1 MIIETGRIVS
11 VESEGV
17 WVETI
22 QKSACGSC
30 KAEKGCGQSLINK
43 WDGHT
48 SYIWVLLEGR
58 DSQQYHLGDEIQIG
72 VPEEVISR
80 GAMVVYVIPL
90 LALVSATAAAH
101 TLFASEVITTFS
113 GLGGLLVG
121 GLIVRWHS
129 WRNRYNRKLQ
139 PVLVDDRK
147 PLRFYMTEDAHSH
160 VAN

>member
-1 MIIETGRIVS
+1 MILETGRIVAI
-11 VESEGV
+11 ETEGV

-48 SYIWVLLEGR
+48 AYIWVLLEGR
-58 DSQQYHLGDEIQIG
+58 NPSNYQLGDEIQIG
-72 VPEEVISR
+72 IPEEVVAK
-80 GAMVVYVIPL
+80 GAMLVYMVPLITLL
-90 LALVSATAAAH
+90 LATTLAH
-101 TLFASEVITTFS
+101 HQFANEGITTLS
-113 GLGGLLVG
+113 GFAGLLLG

-129 WRNRYNRKLQ
+129 WRNRLNGDLQ

-147 PLRFYMTEDAHSH
+147 PLHFYEAAEQH
-160 VAN
+160 

>member
-1 MIIETGRIVS
+1 MILETGRIVAI
-11 VESEGV
+11 ETEGV

-48 SYIWVLLEGR
+48 AYIWVLLEGR
-58 DSQQYHLGDEIQIG
+58 NPSNYHLGDEIQIG
-72 VPEEVISR
+72 IPEEVVAK
-80 GAMVVYVIPL
+80 GAMLVYMVPLIILL
-90 LALVSATAAAH
+90 LATALAH
-101 TLFASEVITTFS
+101 HQFANEGITTLS
-113 GLGGLLVG
+113 GFVGLLLG

-129 WRNRYNRKLQ
+129 WRNRFNSNLQ

-147 PLRFYMTEDAHSH
+147 PLHFYEAAEQH
-160 VAN
+160 